1 MANFKYIPLHD
12 LSELTK
18 HINKPIKLSTVD
30 GKLFDGIL
38 GHVDGQNIHIVV
50 PINIGSNHVGNIGT
64 DHVGDIYE
72 TRVYGAPD
80 AAGYSSRDNIPS
92 YYYGYLT
99 LPRASL
105 AYLTTRF

>member
-1 MANFKYIPLHD
+1 MANVKYIPLHD
-12 LSELTK
+12 MNELKK
-18 HINKPIKLSTVD
+18 HLNKPIKLSTVD

-72 TRVYGAPD
+72 TRPYGTPYAG
-80 AAGYSSRDNIPS
+80 GYSARGNSTG
-92 YYYGYLT
+92 YYYGNLT
-99 LPRASL
+99 LPLASL
-105 AYLTTRF
+105 AGLSTLY